1 MTNEEVL
8 EIIKK
13 ENFKLYNWY
22 RSHELR
28 PNEICIEKKENSWI
42 VYATDERASVVTNST
57 REFDE
62 EEKALDNFIK
72 KVRLE
77 KILFKEL

>member
-28 PNEICIEKKENSWI
+28 PNEICIEKKGKLMDCLC
-42 VYATDERASVVTNST
+42 YR
-57 REFDE
+57 
-62 EEKALDNFIK
+62 
-72 KVRLE
+72 
-77 KILFKEL
+77 